1 MVLADGDS
9 LVAILALDGSV
20 GAEERETILVILEL
34 LDSDIPTLHSVTF
47 GAARAHLPL
56 VNIGM
61 TVLAIF
67 SYVRKNWFNVALRAL
82 HFLMHAAQWIFGFVV
97 VKFRVRADGTPSG
110 GGVAVFTRYG
120 ESAVRTSS
128 SPLLRRLGGRVG
140 WLPRKQ

>member
-20 GAEERETILVILEL
+20 GAEQRETILVILEL
-34 LDSDIPTLHSVTF
+34 LDSDIPALHSVTF

-61 TVLAIF
+61 TVLAIL
-67 SYVRKNWFNVALRAL
+67 SYVGENRFDVALRAL
-82 HFLMHAAQWIFGFVV
+82 HFFMHATEGILGFVV
-97 VKFRVRADGTPSG
+97 IEFCVRANGPPAG
-110 GGVAVFTRYG
+110 GGVAVFAGDG
-120 ESAVRTSS
+120 ESAMRASG